1 MNTSTPTPIAPF
13 IVTTTSTLTSF
24 TVSCRSLVLF
34 TSATFTVDSFDIN
47 NILVSRQIQSI
58 TTDQYT
64 GWNNNDSYIIDLMA
78 TILGYTLAT
87 PSIPSAT
94 QNVIVPI
101 ITQPD
106 IPNIPNIQEP

>member
-13 IVTTTSTLTSF
+13 IVTTTSTITSF

-34 TSATFTVDSFDIN
+34 TSATFTVDSFGDN
-47 NILVSRQIQSI
+47 NNLISRQVQSI
-58 TTDQYT
+58 TPEQYT

-78 TILGYTLAT
+78 TILGYTLVT

-94 QNVIVPI
+94 QNVVVPI
-101 ITQPD
+101 IAQPD
-106 IPNIPNIQEP
+106 GP